1 MLVIAS
7 RTGRRSGALGT
18 TVAASLE
25 VVEEREEA
33 VFPSFSLSSLNLS
46 SALKALLWLC
56 VAPSNFL
63 TTWLALALAEGS

>member
-1 MLVIAS
+1 MAS
-7 RTGRRSGALGT
+7 STGRRSGALGS

-33 VFPSFSLSSLNLS
+33 LLPSLSLSSLHLS
-46 SALKALLWLC
+46 SALKAFLWLG
-56 VAPSNFL
+56 VAPSSFL